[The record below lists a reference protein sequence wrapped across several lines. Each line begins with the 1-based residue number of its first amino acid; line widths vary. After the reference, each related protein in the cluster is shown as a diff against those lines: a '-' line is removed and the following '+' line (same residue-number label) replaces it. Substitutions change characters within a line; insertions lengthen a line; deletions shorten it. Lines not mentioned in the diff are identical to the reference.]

1 MFEDALPKRKLGIL
15 SPLAVIDN
23 NAYEF
28 YRLAPDGVMLVLTPV
43 GLERFTPEDVE
54 RVFAPLE
61 RLADM
66 LMGRGIDLILQSGVP
81 LPILIGV
88 EAHDHM
94 IERLKKRTGKPST
107 SSVIGVTLAAKH
119 LGLRRI
125 ACANKWN
132 DAMNK
137 NLAAFFARDG
147 VEMIGVA
154 AEVKTPDQFQR
165 MSSAESLDLA
175 YQLGRQALTDFPQ
188 ADGIYIGGGAWL
200 VQPALE
206 LLEQEFGKPVISN
219 QTATIWDMLHRVD
232 YWKPIKG
239 HGRLLASD

>member
-15 SPLAVIDN
+15 TPLAVIDN

-28 YRLAPDGVMLVLTPV
+28 YRLAPPGVMLVLTPV
-43 GLERFTPEDVE
+43 GLQKFTAADVE

-61 RLADM
+61 TLADA
-66 LMGRGIDLILQSGVP
+66 LMERGIDLILQSGVP

-88 EAHDHM
+88 EAHDRL
-94 IERLKKRTGKPST
+94 IERLARRTGKPAT
-107 SSVIGVTLAAKH
+107 SSVLGVSRAAGH
-119 LGLRRI
+119 LGMKRI

-132 DAMNK
+132 DAMNAT
-137 NLAAFFARDG
+137 LAAFFAREG

-154 AEVKTPDQFQR
+154 AEVKTPDEFQK

-175 YQLGRQALTDFPQ
+175 YALGRQALLDFPQ
-188 ADGIYIGGGAWL
+188 ADGAYIGGGSWL

-206 LLEQEFGKPVISN
+206 RLEAEFDKPVISN
-219 QTATIWDMLHRVD
+219 QTSVIWDMLHLVD
-232 YWKPIKG
+232 YWQPIPG
-239 HGRLLASD
+239 HGRLLGSS

>member
-1 MFEDALPKRKLGIL
+1 MFENDLPKRKLGIL

-28 YRLAPDGVMLVLTPV
+28 YRLAPPGVMLVLTPV
-43 GLERFTPEDVE
+43 GLEKFTPEDVE
-54 RVFAPLE
+54 RVFTPLE
-61 RLADM
+61 RLADT
-66 LMGRGIDLILQSGVP
+66 LMERGIDLILQSGVP

-88 EAHDHM
+88 EAHDKM
-94 IERLKKRTGKPST
+94 IERLKKRTGKPAT
-107 SSVIGVTLAAKH
+107 SSVVGVTLAAKH
-119 LGLRRI
+119 LGLKRI

-132 DAMNK
+132 DAMNE

-154 AEVKTPDQFQR
+154 AEVKTPDQFQK

-175 YQLGRQALTDFPQ
+175 YQLGRQALIDFPQ
-188 ADGIYIGGGAWL
+188 ADGLYIGGGAWL

-206 LLEQEFGKPVISN
+206 RLEQEFGKPVISN

-232 YWKPIKG
+232 YWKPIEG